1 MKKFFAA
8 ALFAAVLPGAMAAT
22 TSIDFEGTGAPCT
35 FADTAPLTNAYAGQG
50 VNFAGVD
57 GAGASIL
64 NQCGGFGFNA
74 RSGTDFLAF
83 NLDAGT
89 GQSFD
94 IVFGSAE
101 DSVSIWGTS
110 LQAGSLT
117 MEAYDGQ
124 HQLIT
129 SFSLAASAQW
139 QQLTVS
145 GANIFSVRLVST
157 TPVGAFD
164 DLEFTGNGNT
174 VPVPGTLAL
183 LALALL
189 GVAGVQRR
197 LQA

>member
-8 ALFAAVLPGAMAAT
+8 ALFAAILPGAMAAT
-22 TSIDFEGTGAPCT
+22 TSIDFEGTGAPCA

-57 GAGASIL
+57 GVGASIL
-64 NQCGGFGFNA
+64 NQCSGFGFNA
-74 RSGTDFLAF
+74 HSGTDFLAF
-83 NLDAGT
+83 NNFVQT

-94 IVFGSAE
+94 ILFGSAE
-101 DSVSIWGTS
+101 DSVSIWGASTGG
-110 LQAGSLT
+110 QSLT
-117 MEAYDGQ
+117 LEAYDGQ

-129 SFSLAASAQW
+129 SFSLTASAEW

-145 GANIFSVRLVST
+145 GTNIFSVRLVSANAF
-157 TPVGAFD
+157 GAFD

-189 GVAGVQRR
+189 GAAGVQRR
-197 LQA
+197 RQA

>member
-8 ALFAAVLPGAMAAT
+8 ALFAALLPGAMAAT
-22 TSIDFEGTGAPCT
+22 TSIDFEGTGAPCA
-35 FADTAPLTNAYAGQG
+35 FGNTAPLTNAYAGQG

-64 NQCGGFGFNA
+64 NQCGGFGLNA
-74 RSGTDFLAF
+74 HSGTDFLAYNIF
-83 NLDAGT
+83 GQT

-94 IVFGSAE
+94 ILFDSAE
-101 DSVSIWGTS
+101 DSVSIWGAS
-110 LQAGSLT
+110 SDGQSLT
-117 MEAYDGQ
+117 LEAYDGQ

-129 SFSLAASAQW
+129 SFSLTASAEW

-145 GANIFSVRLVST
+145 GANILSVRLVSANRF
-157 TPVGAFD
+157 GAFD
-164 DLEFTGNGNT
+164 DLEFTSNGNT

-189 GVAGVQRR
+189 GAAGVQRR